1 MNSTQKQE
9 RLQFVQEQIVLLRG
23 YLSNPDSLLNISAD
37 GITEQW
43 VNRTDILK
51 ELRAYEREEERLLGT
66 GGARI
71 RYADTRRAAGR

>member
-1 MNSTQKQE
+1 MNAQQKKE
-9 RLQFVQEQIVLLRG
+9 RLQHVQNCILLLRG
-23 YLSNPDSLLNISAD
+23 YLQNPDSLLNISAD
-37 GITEQW
+37 GISEQW
-43 VNRTDILK
+43 VNRADILK